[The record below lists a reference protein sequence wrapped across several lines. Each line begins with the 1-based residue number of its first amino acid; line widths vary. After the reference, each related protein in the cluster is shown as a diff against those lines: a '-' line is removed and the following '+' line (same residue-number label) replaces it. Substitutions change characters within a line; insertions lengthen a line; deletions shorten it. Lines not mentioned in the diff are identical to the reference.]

1 MRFWRAITLSNPQA
15 SFAPPN
21 LLFVLNS
28 AQEIEYANWN
38 GFYSLCLT
46 PLDLLSTSSSSSVQS
61 RRSSVSSPGRIYTGG
76 RRIAC
81 EAGVI
86 NPGASPGLGTGDVEG
101 RARLAESYKPGA
113 CARDDEICRGW

>member
-1 MRFWRAITLSNPQA
+1 MRFWRAVGLSNPSA

-28 AQEIEYANWN
+28 AQEIEYANSN

-61 RRSSVSSPGRIYTGG
+61 RRSSVSSPGRINTGRQRVGEARGIIARASTELDTGG
-76 RRIAC
+76 I
-81 EAGVI
+81 
-86 NPGASPGLGTGDVEG
+86 EG
-101 RARLAESYKPGA
+101 RERFTG
-113 CARDDEICRGW
+113 